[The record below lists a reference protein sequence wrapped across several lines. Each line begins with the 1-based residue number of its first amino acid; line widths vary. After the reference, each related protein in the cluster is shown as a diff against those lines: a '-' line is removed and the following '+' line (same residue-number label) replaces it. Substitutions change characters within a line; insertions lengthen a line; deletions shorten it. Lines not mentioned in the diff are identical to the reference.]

1 MAYQV
6 IARKYR
12 PQKFDE
18 VVGQRAVATILKN
31 AIEADHVAHAYIFA
45 GPRGVGKTTMAR
57 ILGKALCCE
66 KGPTAD
72 PCNECNACTAI
83 QTGDDID
90 TLEIDGA
97 SNRGIDHVRKLIESA
112 AYVPARSRYKLYII
126 DEAHMLT
133 KEAFNALLKLLEEPP
148 AHVKFV
154 LVTTEPQN
162 FPETIRSRCQRLD
175 FRRISTNDMVDVLK
189 KICRKEKIEISE
201 SAIDAIVRNSRG
213 GLRDS
218 QSLLEQLR
226 SFSQDEITDADVN
239 SVLGA
244 VSRDAIFAL
253 VDAVSDRDAAEALGN
268 LDTAVM
274 AGVDVGQYLAQLA
287 EHLRSLMLAKVCNE
301 NSPLIDE
308 TADALKQLKTQ
319 AENFELDTIIYAAQL
334 LADTRHRVKNNPH
347 SRIEAEMLLVK
358 LCRLEDLTPLGDML
372 DRIER
377 LERRLDGRGAP
388 AVPQPGAGRQ
398 GVSAAQTRHGA
409 SYTDN
414 VPPPQAVSEQPSA
427 APTLSSDLNE
437 SWPAVIGIIS
447 KKGTTG
453 AMLAQGKFIGASDG
467 VLRLGSSSETV
478 RKRLENNKDK
488 LEKAIEELVGNR
500 WRLKFEP
507 IEAVTAAG
515 EAGELHDEPEQTAV
529 PQNDSF
535 VDQLVQAFNGIVMKS
550 QR

>member
-1 MAYQV
+1 LAYQV

-31 AIEADHVAHAYIFA
+31 AIETDHVAHAYIFA

-72 PCNECNACTAI
+72 PCNKCNACTAI
-83 QTGDDID
+83 HTGDDID

-189 KICRKEKIEISE
+189 KICREEKIEISD
-201 SAIDAIVRNSRG
+201 SAIEAIVRNSRG

-253 VDAVSDRDAAEALGN
+253 VDAVSARDAAEALAN
-268 LDTAVM
+268 LDTAIM

-287 EHLRSLMLAKVCNE
+287 EHLRSLMLAKVCDGD
-301 NSPLIDE
+301 SPLIDE
-308 TADALKQLKTQ
+308 TADTLKQLKTQ

-377 LERRLDGRGAP
+377 LERRLDGGGAP
-388 AVPQPGAGRQ
+388 AMPQPGAAGQ
-398 GVSAAQTRHGA
+398 GVSAAHK
-409 SYTDN
+409 SYTDQ
-414 VPPPQAVSEQPSA
+414 VTPPQAVSEQPPK

-437 SWPAVIGIIS
+437 SWPAVVDIIS
-447 KKGTTG
+447 KEGTTG

-467 VLRLGSSSETV
+467 ILRLGSSSETV
-478 RKRLENNKDK
+478 RKRLENNKDA
-488 LEKAIEELVGNR
+488 LEKAIEEIVGCR

-507 IEAVTAAG
+507 IEAETAAH
-515 EAGELHDEPEQTAV
+515 EAGELHDEPEETAV
-529 PQNDSF
+529 PQNGSF